1 MGAFD
6 WLSGAKTVTPVDF
19 SNIPLPKENVFLK
32 LLGDPNMQQMMMQM
46 GARIGG
52 PGSAGEAIGV
62 PASNMLR
69 AKQMAEATEK
79 QDQGF
84 MSQMLNALGGGDLSK
99 LPVTAQGDP
108 SGIDSITVN
117 DKGVIVKMPRP
128 GTSSAYGSNELPETQ
143 TGGSKL
149 AQTSTSA
156 PVSQPSVGGQDLLP
170 FFRGLLGYQL
180 KI

>member
-6 WLSGAKTVTPVDF
+6 WLSGEKTVTPVDF
-19 SNIPLPKENVFLK
+19 SNIPLPKENIFLK
-32 LLGDPNMQQMMMQM
+32 LLADPNVQQMMAQM

-84 MSQMLNALGGGDLSK
+84 MNQMLHTLGGGNLAQ

-108 SGIDSITVN
+108 SGIDSMTVN
-117 DKGVIVKMPRP
+117 DKGVTIKMPRP
-128 GTSSAYGSNELPETQ
+128 GASSAYGSNELPETQ
-143 TGGSKL
+143 TSGSKL

-156 PVSQPSVGGQDLLP
+156 PVSQSSVGGQDLLP
-170 FFRGLLGYQL
+170 FFKGLLG
-180 KI
+180 